1 MGMWTLASARQN
13 SMCKE
18 IEPSDEMMI
27 VKAYIIL
34 KACSISSQNMNSN
47 LACANKNT

>member
-27 VKAYIIL
+27 DADLTVL
-34 KACSISSQNMNSN
+34 G
-47 LACANKNT
+47 L